1 MQIRNFC
8 SYKERPLDITNEY
21 IDMAV
26 ENYFSVM

>member
-8 SYKERPLDITNEY
+8 SYKDCPLEITDDY